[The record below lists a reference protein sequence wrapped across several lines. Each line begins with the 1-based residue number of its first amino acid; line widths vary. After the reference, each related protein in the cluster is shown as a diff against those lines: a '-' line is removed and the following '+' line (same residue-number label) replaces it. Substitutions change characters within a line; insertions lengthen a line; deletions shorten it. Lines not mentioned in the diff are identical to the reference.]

1 MKRLL
6 LPLILVILFTAVV
19 FVSCSKED
27 AAPTTEPETEVETS
41 STTTTTTAKPNIP
54 TFKTAAPTSST
65 EFKGTPVIYST
76 TSTTTT
82 TKATSTTKAPTTTTT
97 ALTTPTSTPT
107 TTTNPG
113 EKEFDE
119 EDKEVGPVIPLD
131 PGSNSTN
138 SFTQMLINTLG

>member
-27 AAPTTEPETEVETS
+27 PVPTTEPETAVES
-41 STTTTTTAKPNIP
+41 SSTTTTTAKPHIP

-82 TKATSTTKAPTTTTT
+82 TKATSTTKVTTTTT
-97 ALTTPTSTPT
+97 ALTTASSTPT

-119 EDKEVGPVIPLD
+119 EDKEVGPVIPLN
-131 PGSNSTN
+131 PAENS
-138 SFTQMLINTLG
+138 SITQILINTLG